1 MAHDKTLTQVIV
13 PAAPSVRV
21 FPSNYPRENTRAQGR
36 PGARRTHGP
45 RATKKHAAEPQV
57 RAGTTGLP
65 CAMVYGLYVVSPVNQ
80 ALLPPSPCRSSPAK
94 LSASVGAP
102 GPHDFAVRTDIV
114 RLTLP
119 IRPSHPALAF
129 VTTRTPL
136 VEAGRPRV
144 SGQSNEKGSA
154 IFFKPR
160 LDDPNQLE
168 IVAQNL
174 GFYAFDFADRKVS
187 ADASEVQKSS
197 DSPVGQGQIA
207 EARRPR
213 CHRRVRACT
222 SRRATSLMFLCIA
235 TGNEPALCRKCGSSP
250 PSREL

>member
-1 MAHDKTLTQVIV
+1 LRGVSKDGPRQNADTSYRSRGAKR
-13 PAAPSVRV
+13 PS
-21 FPSNYPRENTRAQGR
+21 FSIKLPSREQRAQGR

-65 CAMVYGLYVVSPVNQ
+65 CAMVYGLYVVSPVNR
-80 ALLPPSPCRSSPAK
+80 AFLPPSPCRSSPAK

-136 VEAGRPRV
+136 LSRRDARELAANRTKKEAQYFSSRDWTTQISLESLRKISVFTHSISPTAKSRRTQARFKNQAIRS
-144 SGQSNEKGSA
+144 SGKAKSLRQG
-154 IFFKPR
+154 
-160 LDDPNQLE
+160 
-168 IVAQNL
+168 
-174 GFYAFDFADRKVS
+174 DR
-187 ADASEVQKSS
+187 AL
-197 DSPVGQGQIA
+197 IA
-207 EARRPR
+207 EFAPARRAERHP
-213 CHRRVRACT
+213 
-222 SRRATSLMFLCIA
+222 
-235 TGNEPALCRKCGSSP
+235 
-250 PSREL
+250 